1 MKRLFFILIL
11 VLSTSSFSVFAQLKL
26 DSQGK
31 TIIGN
36 FTSSLRLECRG
47 PVAFTRWGESWE
59 KINIDWNNIYS
70 AAQIYCTD
78 YNFTVGTSNY
88 YVGAGYFRDMHL
100 MHSPY
105 ISSDARLKENIQPIE
120 SALDKLMLVNG
131 KSFNYINDFGD
142 DFKITP
148 LRERNSRPTY
158 GFIAQEM
165 KEVLPE
171 IVSEPDSLNEY
182 YSVDYIAMIPLL
194 VEAIKEQQNQ
204 IAELQEQIANMGQIE
219 IEEKSTRSHNDENGN
234 EALEPNAVLY
244 QNSPN
249 PFYTETTIRFYIPIY
264 AGKASLLV
272 FDMQGT
278 LKKQMPINT
287 KGNGSI
293 TISASELSAGMYLYS
308 LIVDG
313 KEIGSMRMILTE

>member
-1 MKRLFFILIL
+1 MLRTAS
-11 VLSTSSFSVFAQLKL
+11 LS
-26 DSQGK
+26 
-31 TIIGN
+31 
-36 FTSSLRLECRG
+36 R
-47 PVAFTRWGESWE
+47 
-59 KINIDWNNIYS
+59 NIDWNNIYS

-204 IAELQEQIANMGQIE
+204 IAELQEQIANMEQIE

-278 LKKQMPINT
+278 LKKQMPIPISLALT
-287 KGNGSI
+287 APIPDISSSLVGSSSI
-293 TISASELSAGMYLYS
+293 ILKVSAPNLATILAAVDGPIPLMAPEERYLSMESSSSGSDISKLSALN
-308 LIVDG
+308 
-313 KEIGSMRMILTE
+313 